1 MSAAVVEPWRAGVT
15 SKRFD
20 AWTCNAEG
28 EVEPL
33 GAFATQSEAERA
45 VSAAGRGCVSTG
57 RTVLRCQRSTTD
69 VERAE
74 LAAIFA
80 RAA

>member
-20 AWTCNAEG
+20 AWTCTVQG
-28 EVEPL
+28 EVEAL
-33 GAFATQSEAERA
+33 GSFATQPEAERA

-57 RTVLRCQRSTTD
+57 RTVLRWHRSTTD

-74 LAAIFA
+74 LAAVFA
-80 RAA
+80 